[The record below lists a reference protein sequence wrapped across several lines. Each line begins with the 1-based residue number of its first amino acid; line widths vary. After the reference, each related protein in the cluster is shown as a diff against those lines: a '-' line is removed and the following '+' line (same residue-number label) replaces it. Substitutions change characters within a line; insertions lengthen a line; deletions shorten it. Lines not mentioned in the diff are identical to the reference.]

1 MDNSDKHSSVA
12 FVSGDSV
19 TVNGNEGYSVDRRHS
34 GVFRQSQW
42 HRSCI
47 CHANFVSGPQRRSI
61 FSPVLLIATR
71 VANRLLCE
79 GNGRVETTRNSFE
92 LKGQEQTGHST

>member
-1 MDNSDKHSSVA
+1 MDNSDKHPSVA

-19 TVNGNEGYSVDRRHS
+19 TVNGNEGYSVDRRHL
-34 GVFRQSQW
+34 GVFRQSQ
-42 HRSCI
+42 
-47 CHANFVSGPQRRSI
+47 F
-61 FSPVLLIATR
+61 ATP

-79 GNGRVETTRNSFE
+79 GNGRVETTRNSFG